1 MASEL
6 AKVAFDAAIQ
16 GLEDLDEMSY
26 KDSTVL
32 MELLKQNL
40 TLWRDT
46 SGTKD
51 KSDKSVD
58 AAEYDAE
65 IPEVNN

>member
-6 AKVAFDAAIQ
+6 AKVAFDGAIE

-32 MELLKQNL
+32 IELLKDNL
-40 TLWRDT
+40 TLWRDANPKQST
-46 SGTKD
+46 D
-51 KSDKSVD
+51 D
-58 AAEYDAE
+58 EYDAE
-65 IPEVNN
+65 IPEVDN

>member
-6 AKVAFDAAIQ
+6 SKVAFDAAIQ

-26 KDSTVL
+26 RDSTVL
-32 MELLKQNL
+32 MQLLKDNL

-46 SGTKD
+46 AVQANQED
-51 KSDKSVD
+51 D
-58 AAEYDAE
+58 AEQAAGYEEE
-65 IPEVNN
+65 IPEVDN